1 MLTRLETWE
10 RLTLRNDVEEKRCGR
25 NKNMKVDEVGH
36 VAKDGIMS
44 PPCIIAVKKMNEKP
58 KSIIPVSLSIR
69 VINSRLSEFSYPYE
83 ITLYSFEGHLLFK

>member
-10 RLTLRNDVEEKRCGR
+10 RLTLRNDVEEKRRGR
-25 NKNMKVDEVGH
+25 KKDMKVDEVGH
-36 VAKDGIMS
+36 VAKDGI
-44 PPCIIAVKKMNEKP
+44 IAVKEMNEKP